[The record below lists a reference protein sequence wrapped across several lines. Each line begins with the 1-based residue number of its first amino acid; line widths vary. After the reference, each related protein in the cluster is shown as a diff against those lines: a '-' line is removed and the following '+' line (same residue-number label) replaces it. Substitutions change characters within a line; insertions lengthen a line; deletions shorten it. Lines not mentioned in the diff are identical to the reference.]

1 MSKRFNNNI
10 KENIE
15 DKKIKLENKL
25 TEEDINNISNNYI
38 DYIQKLYN
46 YYYNYYNTCEIIMK
60 KIKIIDD
67 FKNFILNKYKF
78 IQLYTYDDITK
89 YYSNYY
95 KTFKQFIKIMNNQL
109 KNLYEY
115 KYIIKEFKKLI
126 IIFSYENI
134 LNNWNYLK
142 NIFIRLSL
150 VYTYLYNKTHIIDY
164 KVNDSL
170 YILNIFIIS
179 L

>member
-1 MSKRFNNNI
+1 MSKRLNNNI

-15 DKKIKLENKL
+15 DKKIKLKNKL

-38 DYIQKLYN
+38 NYVQKLYD
-46 YYYNYYNTCEIIMK
+46 YYYKYYNNCEIIMK

-78 IQLYTYDDITK
+78 IQLYSYEDITK

-95 KTFKQFIKIMNNQL
+95 KIFKQFIKIMNNQL
-109 KNLYEY
+109 KDLYEY

-164 KVNDSL
+164 KANDSL